1 MDINPD
7 SQTGAINITLQFLK
21 NLGARPACSVKEKSC
36 ARWIKKQLLS
46 FGFEVIEDEFPS
58 LATYTWPYLL
68 IWIGLILSVILMKI
82 SAPSA
87 LVLSVFLTIVEY
99 FEMNSFPVLTT
110 LFKRKKSVNIIGKKS
125 QKPQIILF
133 SHIDS
138 ATPSIFFDPRFI
150 SDPHLSVQLTI
161 FSWIAICCLALL
173 NLIFS
178 WDFLYTLSWIPA
190 AYLILLSV
198 GHIHR
203 EFFME
208 PSPGGN
214 DNGSGVT
221 ICLEVARRLANENIP
236 FWVVFTGS
244 EESGTNG
251 AIAFEKKYRSVIGE
265 SLILNCDNCGA
276 GHLVAASKE
285 GMWSVFH
292 SDRRLIEQVKEV
304 SHNLSISIDIR
315 PYLGLSTDATP
326 FLARGYQALT
336 FIALNKKGLPVNWH
350 WKTDTIDAV
359 EPENLLSTSNLICSL
374 LHNSSR

>member
-58 LATYTWPYLL
+58 LTTYTWPYLL

-161 FSWIAICCLALL
+161 FSSIAICCLALL

-265 SLILNCDNCGA
+265 SLILNSDNCGA

-359 EPENLLSTSNLICSL
+359 EPDNLLSTSNLICSL

>member
-58 LATYTWPYLL
+58 LTTYTWPYLL

-161 FSWIAICCLALL
+161 FSSIAICCLALL

-178 WDFLYTLSWIPA
+178 WNFLYILSWIPA

-326 FLARGYQALT
+326 FLARGYRALT

-359 EPENLLSTSNLICSL
+359 EPDNLLSTSNLICSL

>member
-58 LATYTWPYLL
+58 LTTYTWPYLL

-161 FSWIAICCLALL
+161 FSSIAICCLALL

-178 WDFLYTLSWIPA
+178 WNFLYILSWIPA

-265 SLILNCDNCGA
+265 SLILNSDNCGA

-326 FLARGYQALT
+326 FLARGYRALT

-359 EPENLLSTSNLICSL
+359 EPDNLLSTSNLICSL

>member
-58 LATYTWPYLL
+58 LTTYTWPYLL

-161 FSWIAICCLALL
+161 FSSIAICCLALL

-178 WDFLYTLSWIPA
+178 WNFLYILSWIPA

-221 ICLEVARRLANENIP
+221 VCLEVARQLANENIP

-251 AIAFEKKYRSVIGE
+251 AIAFEKKYRSIIGE
-265 SLILNCDNCGA
+265 SFILNCDNCGA

-285 GMWSVFH
+285 GMWSVFN

-304 SHNLSISIDIR
+304 SHNLSLPIEIR

-326 FLARGYQALT
+326 FLARGYRALT

-359 EPENLLSTSNLICSL
+359 EPENLISTCNLICSL
-374 LHNSSR
+374 L

>member
-58 LATYTWPYLL
+58 LTTYTWPYLL

-110 LFKRKKSVNIIGKKS
+110 LFKWKKSINIIGKKI
-125 QKPQIILF
+125 QKPPIILF

-161 FSWIAICCLALL
+161 FSSIAICCLALL

-178 WDFLYTLSWIPA
+178 WNFLYILSWIPA

-265 SLILNCDNCGA
+265 SLILNSDNCGA

-326 FLARGYQALT
+326 FLARGYRALT

-359 EPENLLSTSNLICSL
+359 EPDNLLSTSNLICSL

>member
-1 MDINPD
+1 MDIKLDN
-7 SQTGAINITLQFLK
+7 QTGAIGITLQFLK
-21 NLGARPACSVKEKSC
+21 NLGARPACSAKEKSC
-36 ARWIKKQLLS
+36 ARWLKNQLLS

-87 LVLSVFLTIVEY
+87 LVLSVLLTVIEY

-110 LFKRKKSVNIIGKKS
+110 LFKWKKSINIIGKKS
-125 QKPQIILF
+125 QKPPIILF

-150 SDPHLSVQLTI
+150 SNPHLSVQLTS
-161 FSWIAICCLALL
+161 FSSIANCCFALM

-178 WDFLYTLSWIPA
+178 WNFLYILSWIPA

-221 ICLEVARRLANENIP
+221 VCLEVARQLANENIP

-251 AIAFEKKYRSVIGE
+251 AVAFEKKYRSIIGE
-265 SLILNCDNCGA
+265 SFILNCDNCGA

-285 GMWSVFH
+285 GMWSVFN

-304 SHNLSISIDIR
+304 SHHLSLPIEIR

-326 FLARGYQALT
+326 FLARRYRALT

-359 EPENLLSTSNLICSL
+359 EPENLISTSNLICSL
-374 LHNSSR
+374 LHSIPK

>member
-1 MDINPD
+1 MDLKPD
-7 SQTGAINITLQFLK
+7 NQTGAIGITLQFLK
-21 NLGARPACSVKEKSC
+21 NLGARPACSAKEKSC
-36 ARWIKKQLLS
+36 ARWIKNQLLS

-68 IWIGLILSVILMKI
+68 IWIGLILSVVLMNI
-82 SAPSA
+82 SAPIA
-87 LVLSVFLTIVEY
+87 LVLSVLLTIIEY

-110 LFKRKKSVNIIGKKS
+110 LFKWKKSINIIGKKI
-125 QKPQIILF
+125 QKPPIILF

-150 SDPHLSVQLTI
+150 SNPYLSVQLTI
-161 FSWIAICCLALL
+161 FSSVAICCFALM

-178 WDFLYTLSWIPA
+178 WNFLYILSWIPA

-265 SLILNCDNCGA
+265 SLILNSDNCGA

-359 EPENLLSTSNLICSL
+359 EPDNLLSTSNLICSL

>member
-58 LATYTWPYLL
+58 LTTYTWPYLL

-161 FSWIAICCLALL
+161 FSSIAICCLALL

-265 SLILNCDNCGA
+265 SLILNSDNCGA

>member
-58 LATYTWPYLL
+58 LTTYTWPYLL

-161 FSWIAICCLALL
+161 FSSIAICCLALL

-178 WDFLYTLSWIPA
+178 WNFLYILSWIPA

-265 SLILNCDNCGA
+265 SLILNSDNCGA

>member
-1 MDINPD
+1 MDLKPD
-7 SQTGAINITLQFLK
+7 NQTGAIGITLQFLK
-21 NLGARPACSVKEKSC
+21 NLGARPACSAKEKSC
-36 ARWIKKQLLS
+36 ARWIKNQLLS

-68 IWIGLILSVILMKI
+68 IWIGLILSVVLMNI
-82 SAPSA
+82 SAPIA
-87 LVLSVFLTIVEY
+87 LVLSVLLTIIEY

-110 LFKRKKSVNIIGKKS
+110 LFKWKKSINIIGKKI
-125 QKPQIILF
+125 QKPPIILF

-150 SDPHLSVQLTI
+150 SNPYLSVQLTI
-161 FSWIAICCLALL
+161 FSSVAICCFALM

-178 WDFLYTLSWIPA
+178 WNFLYILSWIPA

-221 ICLEVARRLANENIP
+221 ICLEVARQLANENIP

-251 AIAFEKKYRSVIGE
+251 ALAFEKKYRSIIGE
-265 SLILNCDNCGA
+265 SFILNCDNCGA

-285 GMWSVFH
+285 GMWSVFN

-304 SHNLSISIDIR
+304 SHNLSLPIEIR

-326 FLARGYQALT
+326 FLARGYRALT

-359 EPENLLSTSNLICSL
+359 EPENLISTCNLICSL
-374 LHNSSR
+374 LHSIPK

>member
-161 FSWIAICCLALL
+161 FSSIAICCLALL

-359 EPENLLSTSNLICSL
+359 EPDNLLSTSNLICSL

>member
-326 FLARGYQALT
+326 FLARGYRALT

-359 EPENLLSTSNLICSL
+359 EPDNLLSTSNLICSL